1 MPINITLYNEN
12 SKIMFIKNHALCV
25 VFINLRALHDVN
37 FLSEQGKNSRPIY
50 LEQIGTALLARRVE
64 GRMPVIKSAV
74 YIV

>member
-1 MPINITLYNEN
+1 MPINITVYNEN

-37 FLSEQGKNSRPIY
+37 FLSEQGKNSRPIC
-50 LEQIGTALLARRVE
+50 LEQIGRVE